1 MRASSWISSDESRLF
16 QGTPLTWLVDSRSAE
31 ETRILGAS
39 LAPVLLPGD
48 VLSLN
53 GDLGAGKTCFV
64 QGLAGAL
71 EVEGRVTSPTFTLVH
86 EYNGRYPIV
95 HLDVYRLNYFQE
107 VLDLGFEEL
116 LDPGAILVVEWGQAV
131 APLLPSR
138 YLEIVLRR
146 SYGDPPT
153 PAVEETMD
161 DYRAVAFKPR
171 GPGWERKLESMRITA
186 EALLDALSPDEST
199 GERFTRVPDHV
210 SRHRR
215 LEPPED
221 STGLSI

>member
-1 MRASSWISSDESRLF
+1 MTL
-16 QGTPLTWLVDSRSAE
+16 LVDSRSPE

-71 EVEGRVTSPTFTLVH
+71 EVRGRVTSPTFTLVH

-116 LDPGAILVVEWGQAV
+116 LDPGAILVVEWGEAV
-131 APLLPSR
+131 APLLPNR
-138 YLEIVLRR
+138 YLEIELRR
-146 SYGDPPT
+146 SEDKVASENGDLD
-153 PAVEETMD
+153 E
-161 DYRAVAFKPR
+161 YRAVAFRSR
-171 GPGWERKLESMRITA
+171 GPGWERKLETMRVTA
-186 EALLDALSPDEST
+186 EALLDALSPGEST
-199 GERFTRVPDHV
+199 GDRFTRVPDHM

-215 LEPPED
+215 LDQPED
-221 STGLSI
+221 PTGRQ